1 MTVGKFSAELFDQS
15 ATAED
20 LAAEAAA
27 AAAAAAATAVTRG
40 VSRVTAYTT
49 VSEISRP
56 HRIDLARFSA
66 FVLQPITIASTTSCV
81 AVSSKSSGLPVTHL
95 CWFPGLTIFSD
106 VNEASWA

>member
-15 ATAED
+15 VTVED

-27 AAAAAAATAVTRG
+27 AAAAATAVIRG
-40 VSRVTAYTT
+40 VARVTAYTT

-66 FVLQPITIASTTSCV
+66 CCSR
-81 AVSSKSSGLPVTHL
+81 
-95 CWFPGLTIFSD
+95 
-106 VNEASWA
+106 

>member
-15 ATAED
+15 VTVED

-27 AAAAAAATAVTRG
+27 AAAAAATAVIRG
-40 VSRVTAYTT
+40 VARVTAYTT

-66 FVLQPITIASTTSCV
+66 CCSR
-81 AVSSKSSGLPVTHL
+81 
-95 CWFPGLTIFSD
+95 
-106 VNEASWA
+106 